1 MQNPLLKF
9 RQSFIISE
17 KPGYLSEK
25 LKTMMSSNYL
35 KYLLVKLF
43 TPFLRNNVYNRVFEI
58 FLFCLDL
65 ELLRNL
71 VSVSV

>member
-25 LKTMMSSNYL
+25 SKTLTSSNCL
-35 KYLLVKLF
+35 KYLLLKLF
-43 TPFLRNNVYNRVFEI
+43 TPSLRTNVYNRVFEI

-65 ELLRNL
+65 ELLGNL